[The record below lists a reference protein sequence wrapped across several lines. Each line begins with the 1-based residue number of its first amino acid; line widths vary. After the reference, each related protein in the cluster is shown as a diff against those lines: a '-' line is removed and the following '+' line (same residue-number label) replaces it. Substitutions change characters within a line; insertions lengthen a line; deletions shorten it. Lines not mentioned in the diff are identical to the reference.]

1 MPRRFGASGVAIDL
15 DGTLLD
21 TAADIA
27 AAVNAMLA
35 DFGRPPLPESAVRRY
50 VGKGARV
57 LVHRALS
64 GSLDGRIDEPTA
76 DRGLASFERH
86 YAREN
91 WRSAT
96 LFPQVVEGLA
106 AMRAKGLRLA
116 CVTNKPQAFVDVL
129 LARAGLAGYFEL
141 TIGGDVLPR
150 SKPDPMQLH
159 HVCERFGMAPSQMV
173 AIGDSLNDAQ
183 AARAAG
189 MPVMIVPYGYN
200 EGRPVST
207 IDADAVV
214 GTLLEAAGRIDVPDS
229 AGPGGGGPGTED
241 DGGVGSADA
250 GAGDGGGDG
259 D

>member
-1 MPRRFGASGVAIDL
+1 MGRRFRASGVAIDL

-21 TAADIA
+21 TVSDIA

-35 DFGRPPLPESAVRRY
+35 DFGRPALPETTVRSY

-64 GSLDGRIDEPTA
+64 GALDGRVDDATA

-91 WRSAT
+91 GRSAR
-96 LFPQVVEGLA
+96 LFPQVTEGLA
-106 AMRAKGLRLA
+106 AMRARGLRLA
-116 CVTNKPQAFVDVL
+116 CVTNKPQAFADAL
-129 LARAGLAGYFEL
+129 LAGTGLARHFEL
-141 TIGGDVLPR
+141 TIGGDRLPR
-150 SKPDPMQLH
+150 GKPDPMQLL
-159 HVCERFGMAPSQMV
+159 HVCERFGMPPSRMV

-214 GTLLEAAGRIDVPDS
+214 ATLLEAARRIDLPE
-229 AGPGGGGPGTED
+229 AGEAGGDTAEHEGSDGGGDSG
-241 DGGVGSADA
+241 DG
-250 GAGDGGGDG
+250 GDGGGG

>member
-1 MPRRFGASGVAIDL
+1 MGRRFCASGVAIDL

-21 TAADIA
+21 TVSDIA

-35 DFGRPPLPESAVRRY
+35 DFGGPALPEATVRSY
-50 VGKGARV
+50 VGKGARI

-64 GSLDGRIDEPTA
+64 GALDGRVDEATA

-91 WRSAT
+91 GRSAR
-96 LFPQVVEGLA
+96 LFPQVAEGLA

-116 CVTNKPQAFVDVL
+116 CVTNKPQAFADAL
-129 LARAGLAGYFEL
+129 LASTGLASHFEL
-141 TIGGDVLPR
+141 TIGGDRLPR
-150 SKPDPMQLH
+150 GKPDPMQLQ
-159 HVCERFGMAPSQMV
+159 HVCERFGMAPSRMV

-200 EGRPVST
+200 EGRPAST

-214 GTLLEAAGRIDVPDS
+214 ATLLEAAARIDLPDV
-229 AGPGGGGPGTED
+229 GEPGGGATED
-241 DGGVGSADA
+241 DGGAD
-250 GAGDGGGDG
+250 AGDGGGD
-259 D
+259 

>member
-91 WRSAT
+91 GRSAT

-200 EGRPVST
+200 EGRPADS

-214 GTLLEAAGRIDVPDS
+214 ADLLDAAARIV
-229 AGPGGGGPGTED
+229 
-241 DGGVGSADA
+241 AD
-250 GAGDGGGDG
+250 
-259 D
+259 